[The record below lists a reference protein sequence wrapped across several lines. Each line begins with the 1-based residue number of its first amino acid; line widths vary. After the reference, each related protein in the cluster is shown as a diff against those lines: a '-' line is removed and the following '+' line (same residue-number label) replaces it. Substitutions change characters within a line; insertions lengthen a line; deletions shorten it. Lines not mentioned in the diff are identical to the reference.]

1 MRRLSQVA
9 THSSLVEG
17 LAPAQGTASSTA
29 HSCSQM
35 SSPPL
40 LHALVVNATT
50 TSGSKRAPARR
61 KPLNFGKIIVFP

>member
-1 MRRLSQVA
+1 
-9 THSSLVEG
+9 
-17 LAPAQGTASSTA
+17 
-29 HSCSQM
+29 M